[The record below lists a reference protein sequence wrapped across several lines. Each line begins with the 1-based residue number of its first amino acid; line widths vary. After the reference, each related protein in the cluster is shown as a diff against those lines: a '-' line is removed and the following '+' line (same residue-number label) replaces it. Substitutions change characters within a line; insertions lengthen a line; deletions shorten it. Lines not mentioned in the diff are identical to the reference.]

1 MRRMV
6 DQSAKDV
13 FKFRLKSTIN
23 LDFFFDRV
31 KGIKLWVRKINKMWK
46 ILGRFYTRKVLL
58 LSDFLGSDQ
67 NTMYLLWFGL
77 VPVHVAIIGWNSL
90 GRDNAVK

>member
-1 MRRMV
+1 MGPENKQNV
-6 DQSAKDV
+6 E
-13 FKFRLKSTIN
+13 N
-23 LDFFFDRV
+23 LRAF
-31 KGIKLWVRKINKMWK
+31 LHQESPPM
-46 ILGRFYTRKVLL
+46 
-58 LSDFLGSDQ
+58 SDFLGSDQ